1 MSHYRDSISEYE
13 IFNLGD
19 FEFQCGAVLPNAKLA
34 YKTLGTLNKDKS
46 NVILLPHPVGGTHEN
61 SERIY
66 LEGENRAISPEK
78 HFIIAPNMFG
88 NGLSSSPSNT
98 SDPFDGPNFPAVTI
112 YDNIQAQHKL
122 ITDGIGI
129 PKIRLVTGFS
139 MGGLQAFH
147 WAAMYPDMVENFVPI
162 CGTAKCSGH
171 NWLFLESLAT
181 AIAVDPVFDNG
192 NYTEYPTSGMKAF
205 NTIYSAWVF
214 SQEFFRQNGHE
225 NFGLESFEEM
235 PDAFDDL
242 LGPKDPN
249 DILVH
254 IRAWQNADISNNA
267 RYKRNLRV
275 ALESIKAKGF
285 IMPTSTD
292 QYFWSDDNRDE
303 ASLIPNATFR
313 EISSIWGHVGGSL
326 SQPYERKIADDAIRE
341 LIG

>member
-1 MSHYRDSISEYE
+1 MPHYRDSISKYE

-19 FEFQCGAVLPNAKLA
+19 FEFQGGTVLPNAKLA
-34 YKTLGTLNKDKS
+34 YKTLGTLNEDKS

-61 SERIY
+61 SEQIY

-98 SDPFDGPNFPAVTI
+98 SNPFHGPNFPAVTI

-122 ITDGIGI
+122 ITEGLGIS
-129 PKIRLVTGFS
+129 KIRLVTGFS
-139 MGGLQAFH
+139 MGGLQTFH

-205 NTIYSAWVF
+205 NTIYSAWAF

-225 NFGLESFEEM
+225 
-235 PDAFDDL
+235 A
-242 LGPKDPN
+242 
-249 DILVH
+249 
-254 IRAWQNADISNNA
+254 
-267 RYKRNLRV
+267 
-275 ALESIKAKGF
+275 
-285 IMPTSTD
+285 
-292 QYFWSDDNRDE
+292 
-303 ASLIPNATFR
+303 
-313 EISSIWGHVGGSL
+313 
-326 SQPYERKIADDAIRE
+326 
-341 LIG
+341 